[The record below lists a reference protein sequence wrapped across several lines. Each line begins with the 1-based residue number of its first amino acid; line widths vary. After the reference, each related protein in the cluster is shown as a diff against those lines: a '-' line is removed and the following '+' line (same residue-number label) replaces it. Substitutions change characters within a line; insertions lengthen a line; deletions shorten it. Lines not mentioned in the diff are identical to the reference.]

1 MPIKQAAFKALRQ
14 SRKSRERNLK
24 IKNNLRHLLKEFRK
38 SLEVK
43 DKNKA
48 QESVKKLIVALDKAA
63 QKKVIKK
70 NKASRLKSRLMKKLN
85 SLK

>member
-1 MPIKQAAFKALRQ
+1 MPIQKAAFKALRQ
-14 SRKSRERNLK
+14 NKKRRERNLK
-24 IKNNLRHLLKEFRK
+24 VKNNLRHLLKQSRK
-38 SLEVK
+38 SFEAR

-48 QESVKKLIVALDKAA
+48 QELAKKLIVALDKAA

-70 NKASRLKSRLMKKLN
+70 NRASRLKSRMMKKLN

>member
-1 MPIKQAAFKALRQ
+1 MPIQKAAFKALRQ
-14 SRKSRERNLK
+14 NKKRRERNLK
-24 IKNNLRHLLKEFRK
+24 IKNNLRHLLKQSRK
-38 SLEVK
+38 SFEAK

-48 QESVKKLIVALDKAA
+48 QELVKKLIIALDKAA

-70 NKASRLKSRLMKKLN
+70 NKSSRLKSRLGKKLN